1 MEENMFA
8 LNAPKIFLFA
18 LLLLFSLHNPLE
30 ASNPTDRLLIIS
42 DTASLSPEKDKFTA
56 SGRVEIYFDGIKL
69 MTSKLSFD
77 TKTDWVTIEG
87 PFRLTERDGTT
98 LIYGKFADLSPE
110 FYEGV
115 VYAVKR
121 IVARTCLNFEYLP
134 FSLLS
139 SSACTS
145 SVRSTIRFTA

>member
-8 LNAPKIFLFA
+8 FNAPKIFLFA

-98 LIYGKFADLSPE
+98 LIMENLQIYLQ
-110 FYEGV
+110 
-115 VYAVKR
+115 
-121 IVARTCLNFEYLP
+121 NFMKGS
-134 FSLLS
+134 F
-139 SSACTS
+139 
-145 SVRSTIRFTA
+145 IQ